1 MSRKDDET
9 NTQPP
14 SEINK
19 WLFLY
24 IKPFDIVLH
33 DKTKNPSNGH
43 NNGNLLSLKFKK
55 IAAARNRNRLKAK
68 AIPIPIPAF

>member
-9 NTQPP
+9 NTQLP

-24 IKPFDIVLH
+24 IKHLDIVLH
-33 DKTKNPSNGH
+33 DKIKNPSNGH
-43 NNGNLLSLKFKK
+43 NNKSLLSLKLKK

-68 AIPIPIPAF
+68 AIPIPAF